1 MNTAFIRFVCRI
13 LVVCMA
19 ALPFQAGAGLVST
32 GEAVGN
38 AAASPAAPELRAS
51 LVGRLEGYGLAADTA
66 KARIAALSDA
76 EVTQL
81 SGELERL
88 PAGAAG
94 VGVGMLLVL
103 IFLVW
108 RFGLS
113 DQAQAEMAKGK
124 PKPAPEKK

>member
-1 MNTAFIRFVCRI
+1 MNTAFVRFVCRI

-32 GEAVGN
+32 GEAVSN
-38 AAASPAAPELRAS
+38 AAASPYALALRDS
-51 LVGRLEGYGLAADTA
+51 LAGRLEGYGLSADTA

-76 EVTQL
+76 EVAQL
-81 SGELERL
+81 TGELERL

-108 RFGLS
+108 RFGVS
-113 DQAQAEMAKGK
+113 DQAQAEMGKAK
-124 PKPAPEKK
+124 PKPVPEKK